1 MIKNVLTGLKS
12 VANPIANSLAT
23 MASTKAIKK
32 RFFRWIFEQWQGRMI
47 PIVHKPNVYGSSARE
62 MGIYPTKNDMK
73 IECSFPIK
81 NEVSGN
87 DSVLLHVCNDE
98 GSWMIIKFMKINKEV
113 AKIDFQ
119 WYDKVRF
126 LQICHQF

>member
-1 MIKNVLTGLKS
+1 M
-12 VANPIANSLAT
+12 
-23 MASTKAIKK
+23 KK
-32 RFFRWIFEQWQGRMI
+32 RFFHWIFEQWQGRMI

-62 MGIYPTKNDMK
+62 LGIYPTKNDMK

-87 DSVLLHVCNDE
+87 DSVLLHVCSDE
-98 GSWMIIKFMKINKEV
+98 GSWMIIKFMKINEEV

-126 LQICHQF
+126 LQIYHQF